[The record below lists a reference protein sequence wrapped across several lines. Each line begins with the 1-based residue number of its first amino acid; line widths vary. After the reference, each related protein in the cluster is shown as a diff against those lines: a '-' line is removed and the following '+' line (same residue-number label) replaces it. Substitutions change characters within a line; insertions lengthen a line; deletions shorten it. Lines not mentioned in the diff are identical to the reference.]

1 MTEIKPY
8 LSIIIPAYNEQSR
21 IERTLRRL
29 DEYLRAQAYLYE
41 ILVVVDNATD
51 KTADIVRNLEPSI
64 PCMRLIWRDVNFGKG
79 GSVVRGMAEAKGEIC
94 LFSDADNSTDISHFE
109 KMKPLFD
116 NGYDAVITSRH
127 PWDAAGAGQAISQP
141 WYKRIMGMAGN
152 LFIQIVAVHG
162 IWDTQNGFKAFRE
175 SAAKRIFPQLTIYGW
190 GFDIEILALARVM
203 RLRIGVVPAH
213 WMNDEESHV
222 KLINY
227 LGVLWETVLVR
238 WNLIRRKYN
247 LRS

>member
-1 MTEIKPY
+1 
-8 LSIIIPAYNEQSR
+8 
-21 IERTLRRL
+21 
-29 DEYLRAQAYLYE
+29 
-41 ILVVVDNATD
+41 D
-51 KTADIVRNLEPSI
+51 KRY
-64 PCMRLIWRDVNFGKG
+64 DV
-79 GSVVRGMAEAKGEIC
+79 
-94 LFSDADNSTDISHFE
+94 
-109 KMKPLFD
+109 
-116 NGYDAVITSRH
+116 VITSRH

-152 LFIQIVAVHG
+152 LFIQIVAVRG

-190 GFDIEILALARVM
+190 GFDIEILAIARVM